1 MNEKESGVIMHITSL
16 PSKYGIGGLGKE
28 AYKFIDYIKE
38 CGFSY
43 WEILPLEDV
52 GFSNSPF
59 QVITAFGLNPL
70 LIDID
75 DLIEQGL
82 VNSRDLQNLDF
93 GENPRKVDFEKV
105 TLSKDIVFKKAFKRF
120 DLENK
125 EYLEFKK
132 DSQIFKYCLFK
143 IIKLNNGNKAWFDYS
158 LEDRYYDEEV
168 MVHYLK
174 HHSKEIEYQYFL
186 QFVFIKQW
194 NKLHEY
200 AKSKNIE
207 IIGDIP
213 HFLGFDSD
221 EMYFNPE
228 LFMVDKRNLVTYVA
242 GYPADNFNSRG
253 QKWGYPLY
261 DWEYMRLNNYKWW
274 RRRLYRASSLYD
286 RVKLN
291 HFRGFKEVYAIPFRS
306 KNPKKGVFM
315 DGPGIEFVNLIKEE
329 NNLIASGLGNYSLKI
344 RDFIKESD
352 IPYNITLIPTLFD
365 DVEDIRRI
373 LPSEIDENTYFY
385 LGNHDNTP
393 IKVKLDEISEV
404 KKEELLKIIKE
415 ECIKLN
421 VSYLEDAFSNYDIAF
436 KLIEL
441 IFASKAE
448 HVSFTFQD
456 LFFKGK
462 ESRMNRPST
471 LLEDNWTY
479 RFLPFEFNNDLK
491 NKIFSLNEK
500 YCRLNV
506 KNNKK

>member
-1 MNEKESGVIMHITSL
+1 MKQKESGVIMHITSL
-16 PSKYGIGGLGKE
+16 PSKYGIGGMGKE

-59 QVITAFGLNPL
+59 QVITAFGFNPL

-75 DLIEQGL
+75 SLIEEDL
-82 VNSRDLQNLDF
+82 VNSRDLQSLDF
-93 GENPRKVDFEKV
+93 GDNPRKVDFEKV
-105 TLSKDIVFKKAFKRF
+105 TYAKDFVFKKAFKRF
-120 DLENK
+120 DLEN
-125 EYLEFKK
+125 EEFIEFKK
-132 DSQIFKYCLFK
+132 NSQIFKYCLFK
-143 IIKLNNGNKAWFDYS
+143 TIKINNGNKAWFDYS

-168 MVHYLK
+168 KIHYLK
-174 HHSKEIEYQYFL
+174 HHSKEIEYQLFL
-186 QFVFIKQW
+186 QFIFIKQW
-194 NKLHEY
+194 NKLHQY

-207 IIGDIP
+207 IIGDVP
-213 HFLGFDSD
+213 HFLGYDSD

-261 DWEYMRLNNYKWW
+261 DWEYMKTNNYKWW
-274 RRRLYRASSLYD
+274 KKRIYRASHIYD
-286 RVKLN
+286 RIKLN

-306 KNPKKGVFM
+306 KNPKKGFFM
-315 DGPGIEFVNLIKEE
+315 DGPGIEFINMIKED
-329 NNLIASGLGNYSLKI
+329 NNLIASGLGNYSLKV
-344 RDFIKESD
+344 REFINDSL

-365 DVEDIRRI
+365 NVEEIRKV

-393 IKVKLDEISEV
+393 IKAKLEEIDETL
-404 KKEELLKIIKE
+404 KLGLLNKIKN
-415 ECIKLN
+415 ECKKLN
-421 VSYLEDAFSNYDIAF
+421 VPYLE
-436 KLIEL
+436 
-441 IFASKAE
+441 FASKAD

-462 ESRMNRPST
+462 EARMNRPST

-500 YCRLNV
+500 YNRL
-506 KNNKK
+506 NNKK